1 MLKRKRAKEKG
12 IVGLSKKFKE
22 FKKGSKAILVR
33 KLGGKESF
41 PRQFNGLTVEIQ
53 GKLFIDSELS
63 EKEDIKIARLGSKAT
78 NDFIMDFDGFCNRNV
93 PDSAVVKFEIEATKS
108 IDR

>member
-53 GKLFIDSELS
+53 GK
-63 EKEDIKIARLGSKAT
+63 AGKAY
-78 NDFIMDFDGFCNRNV
+78 I
-93 PDSAVVKFEIEATKS
+93 VKFLNKKISKTLTVAPLHLKQIKNDS
-108 IDR
+108 K